1 MLTIHGVPISV
12 HTRKTIVAAIAKGVD
27 FAVEP
32 VIPFDPPANWEA
44 LSPTGL
50 IPAMTDGDVTLPDS
64 SVICAYLE
72 RTQPE
77 PALYPKDT
85 KGLMRALWLEEYC
98 DGTVFPKLVHGLFF
112 QTVIRPGMLGEET
125 DVAEIE
131 RILGEV
137 RPRLFTYLE
146 GEMRGAFL
154 VGTALTIADIALAS
168 NLINY
173 RYLGFEIDE
182 GQYPRMAA
190 YLRTVLTHEPIAE
203 ALSRERSFAEQ
214 MGLDLG
220 FMAERV

>member
-1 MLTIHGVPISV
+1 MPISV
-12 HTRKTIVAAIAKGVD
+12 HTRKTIVAALAKGLD
-27 FAVEP
+27 FTVEP

-50 IPAMTDGDVTLPDS
+50 IPVMADGDFTLPDS

-72 RTQPE
+72 RTHPM

-85 KGLMRALWLEEYC
+85 ECLMRALWLEEYC
-98 DGTVFPKLVHGLFF
+98 DGTIFRQLVHGLFF
-112 QTVIRPGMLGEET
+112 QKVIRPGMLGEET

-137 RPRLFTYLE
+137 RPKVFAYLE
-146 GEMRGAFL
+146 GEMRSGFL
-154 VGTALTIADIALAS
+154 VGSALTIADIALAS

-190 YLRTVLTHEPIAE
+190 YLRTVLAYEPIAE
-203 ALSRERSFAEQ
+203 ALRRERPFAEQ
-214 MGLDLG
+214 MNLDPG
-220 FMAERV
+220 FLAERA